1 MPVLLKERRYQNLAI
16 VSTGLS
22 SISELLNGNMVDSS
36 SHRSHNSRTGAMIIR
51 IGEIFACE
59 IWVPKNVFDSE
70 QSLFSQSSQGSAGLE
85 KGKTRFS
92 RGWPRLAAAGFG
104 ILGFGIKE
112 SEIPVAI

>member
-22 SISELLNGNMVDSS
+22 SISGLLNGNMVDSS
-36 SHRSHNSRTGAMIIR
+36 SHRSHNSPPGAMIIR
-51 IGEIFACE
+51 IGEIFSCE

-92 RGWPRLAAAGFG
+92 RGWPRLAS
-104 ILGFGIKE
+104 E
-112 SEIPVAI
+112 SWALE

>member
-22 SISELLNGNMVDSS
+22 SISGLLNGNMVDSS
-36 SHRSHNSRTGAMIIR
+36 SHRSHYSRTGAMIIR

-92 RGWPRLAAAGFG
+92 RGWARLAS
-104 ILGFGIKE
+104 E
-112 SEIPVAI
+112 SWALE